1 MHFKKIQ
8 ELITIQ
14 EIIITL
20 PISVIKTLKKHIFLK
35 ILIFRL
41 FVIEWDNVDLGVRL
55 TLLLN
60 KACFKFRNI
69 LKFRIQFLQS

>member
-8 ELITIQ
+8 EMITIQ

-41 FVIEWDNVDLGVRL
+41 FVIKWDNVDLGVRL

-60 KACFKFRNI
+60 KACFEI
-69 LKFRIQFLQS
+69 